1 MMFNSQK
8 ILFLFTFL
16 FLVSNL
22 SAQKLEYSRDGQ
34 TLAVNWAIDIVSG
47 DDFSQFLLYD
57 VKTGKLKSSLNSA
70 ETPNS
75 VIFSNDSKTLVIG
88 ERLLL
93 EKIGTD
99 ENGKLSLL
107 ENPVSIENLSIDRKF
122 QDQINADFLGLALS
136 PDGKTLYK
144 LFPNFLNAY
153 TFPDLKFQPEKSR
166 AIKLNEKTT
175 FHEHFIAISP
185 DASVVVESEYAKMP
199 SLVIKENGKPA
210 VKTALTKNEEG
221 TAFEDLR
228 GTISQNNETLML
240 KSTDNAGLY
249 WQISFFDLKKHAL
262 IGVFSTEAFGTI
274 YENNLFPVE
283 IAAISPNG
291 KKAAINYKSYDE
303 DGETLFVTEI
313 YDIAAKKSVSFE
325 VKSADYMR
333 FAESIAFS
341 PDSKQIATLSTKSA
355 PGSIATKVQIWD
367 AETGKL
373 IREF

>member
-1 MMFNSQK
+1 MTSDLRKSF
-8 ILFLFTFL
+8 FLITFL
-16 FLVSNL
+16 FLASDL
-22 SAQKLEYSRDGQ
+22 SAQKIEYSRDAS
-34 TLAVNWAIDIVSG
+34 TIAVNWSIDVVVG
-47 DDFSQFLLYD
+47 DDFSQFLFYD
-57 VKTGKLKSSLNSA
+57 AKTGKLKSSLNSA

-75 VIFSNDSKTLVIG
+75 LIFSSDSKTLVVG

-99 ENGKLSLL
+99 ESGKSSLL
-107 ENPVSIENLSIDRKF
+107 ENPVSVENLAIDRKF
-122 QDQINADFLGLALS
+122 QDEINADFLGFALS

-166 AIKLNEKTT
+166 AIKLNEKTK

-185 DASVVVESEYAKMP
+185 DASVVVESEYAKIP
-199 SLVIKENGKPA
+199 SLVIKENGKPIA
-210 VKTALTKNEEG
+210 KTALTKNEEG
-221 TAFEDLR
+221 AAFEDLR

-249 WQISFFDLKKHAL
+249 WQIAFFDLKKHEL
-262 IGVFSTEAFGTI
+262 IGVFSTEAFGDI
-274 YENNLFPVE
+274 YKNNLYPIE

-325 VKSADYMR
+325 VKSADYLR

-341 PDSKQIATLSTKSA
+341 PDSKQLAVLSTKGA
-355 PGSIATKVQIWD
+355 PGSISAKVQIRD

>member
-1 MMFNSQK
+1 MTSNLRKSF
-8 ILFLFTFL
+8 FLITFL
-16 FLVSNL
+16 FLVSDL
-22 SAQKLEYSRDGQ
+22 SAQKIEYSRDGQ
-34 TLAVNWAIDIVSG
+34 TLAVNWAIDIAAA

-57 VKTGKLKSSLNSA
+57 VKTGKLKSSFNST
-70 ETPNS
+70 ETPKS
-75 VIFSNDSKTLVIG
+75 MIFSNDSKTLVIG

-93 EKIGTD
+93 EKIGID
-99 ENGKLSLL
+99 KSEKLSLS

-122 QDQINADFLGLALS
+122 QDQINADFLGFALS

-166 AIKLNEKTT
+166 AIKLNEKAK
-175 FHEHFIAISP
+175 FHEHFIAVSS
-185 DASVVVESEYAKMP
+185 DASVVVESEYAKVP
-199 SLVIKENGKPA
+199 SLVIKETGKPA
-210 VKTALTKNEEG
+210 AKTALTKNENGEP
-221 TAFEDLR
+221 FEDLR

-249 WQISFFDLKKHAL
+249 WQIGFFDLKKHAL
-262 IGVFSTEAFGTI
+262 LGVFSTEAFGTN
-274 YENNLFPVE
+274 YENNLYPIE
-283 IAAISPNG
+283 NAAISPNG

-303 DGETLFVTEI
+303 DGETLSVTEI
-313 YDIAAKKSVSFE
+313 YDIAAKESVSFD
-325 VKSADYMR
+325 VKLADYLR

-341 PDSKQIATLSTKSA
+341 PDSKQVATLSTKSA
-355 PGSIATKVQIWD
+355 SGSITTKVQIWD